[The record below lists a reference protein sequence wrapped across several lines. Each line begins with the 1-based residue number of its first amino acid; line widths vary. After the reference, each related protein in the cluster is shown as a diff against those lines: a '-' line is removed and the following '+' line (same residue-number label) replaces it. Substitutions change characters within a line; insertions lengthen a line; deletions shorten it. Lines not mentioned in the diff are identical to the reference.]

1 MKATAVERA
10 NLVSRAIAGNGAF
23 ELSTKEI
30 ERSGPTYTID
40 SVREFMRE
48 QPGEDFV
55 LLLGSDAFNG
65 ITTWREYEELLSM
78 IDIVVAIR
86 PDTTLEE
93 IPDAHVTVIESEMF
107 AISSTEIRLAAKS
120 DADLTNFVPVEI
132 VDDVKRIYGA

>member
-1 MKATAVERA
+1 MGTAIERA
-10 NLVSRAIAGNGAF
+10 NLVSRAIAGNDAF
-23 ELSTKEI
+23 ELSTKEV

-40 SVREFMRE
+40 SVREFIHE
-48 QPGEDFV
+48 QPAEDFV

-78 IDIVVAIR
+78 IDIVVALR
-86 PDTTLEE
+86 PGTTLEE
-93 IPDAHVTVIESEMF
+93 IPGARVSVIESDMF

-120 DADLTNFVPVEI
+120 GAELANFVPVEI